1 MLQLIKINILDD
13 DKYSIL
19 SMFVWEK
26 MNIFVH
32 LHTFRKRGKKTI
44 SVCCPCI
51 SVNSRSSMNTFEAT
65 MFLARL
71 KRTTTFVFFFVFVF
85 FCFLDAGLSF
95 ICLGDDHRLTG
106 WGWKL
111 HGAILLVNYSFWTNT
126 GYILYYTDLGL
137 NIRLLLPSLP
147 SLSFYLSP
155 NTISFVVWKIG
166 QHFFI
171 KMN

>member
-71 KRTTTFVFFFVFVF
+71 KRTTTFVFFLCFCLC

-95 ICLGDDHRLTG
+95 IRLGDDHRLTG

-137 NIRLLLPSLP
+137 DIRLLLPSPPLFL
-147 SLSFYLSP
+147 SLSEY
-155 NTISFVVWKIG
+155 N
-166 QHFFI
+166 FI
-171 KMN
+171 RCVKNWTTFLY